1 MYRDNTLIPTEAI
14 RLAALGCL
22 VENNRPHGELA
33 GELRYFIA
41 HLIGPSLD
49 LLGTSID
56 LMCFEGLVAPADAA
70 AGAWVGPNDVDETT
84 VLKITDAGRSAFK
97 ALMASNVR
105 APVNDVT
112 RLIVALKLRFLPLLS
127 DDERVDQLDALAEM
141 CEQELVR
148 LRDLQGAYSDG
159 ILGRWLKD
167 EIDALAARHA
177 MFSSP
182 QNSD

>member
-22 VENNRPHGELA
+22 VEGNRPHSELA
-33 GELRYFIA
+33 AELRYFIA

-56 LMCFEGLVAPADAA
+56 LLCFEGLAAPADSP
-70 AGAWVGPNDVDETT
+70 AGTWVGPNDVNEAT

-97 ALMASNVR
+97 VLMASNVR
-105 APVNDVT
+105 APVNEVT
-112 RLIVALKLRFLPLLS
+112 RLVVALKLRFLPLLS
-127 DDERVDQLDALAEM
+127 DDERADQLDALAEM

-148 LRDLQGAYSDG
+148 LRDLQGAYGDG
-159 ILGRWLKD
+159 LFGRWLND
-167 EIDALAARHA
+167 EIEALVARHT
-177 MFSSP
+177 MFSSL
-182 QNSD
+182 QNAD